1 MNKRLF
7 FFFLVWSDEVY
18 VLVIHITE
26 EQGLSFD
33 FLHVPNIVWAKK
45 GLNLCLF
52 LTIAKASV
60 SSLSSVTVRPLRTGT
75 VLYF

>member
-1 MNKRLF
+1 M
-7 FFFLVWSDEVY
+7 
-18 VLVIHITE
+18 LVIHITE

-33 FLHVPNIVWAKK
+33 FLHVPNIVWAKN

-52 LTIAKASV
+52 LSITKASV
-60 SSLSSVTVRPLRTGT
+60 SSLSSVMVRPSQTGT